1 MATVYLHI
9 GLPKTGSTTIQ
20 VFTCDNREVFEK
32 FGICYPLF
40 DYSYEM
46 VSFRRNGHF
55 LFAPYVNEDGK
66 LDRTRPAAE
75 YEEGLNKL
83 EEISKQYDKILL
95 TDEGLWWGSHTREN
109 FWEQLKEDMNKR
121 GLDVRIIVYLRRQ
134 DSWIESHWAQNIR
147 DGRTCL
153 TMHDYLDYM
162 KDRGYP
168 LDYYAYISKFAE
180 IFGKDHLHIKILERG
195 QFKGAEHTLQS
206 DFLDIFGLS
215 LSDGFRVKQD
225 VYNAKFEGN
234 YLEIKRLM
242 NLLPELRTR
251 KHIVFDG
258 ITKLDLKNPAKRDY
272 SMYSFFAPEDRKVF
286 REQFEE
292 SNRRLAVEFL
302 GREDGILFYDPPKDL
317 PELTINEGDLL
328 RDSILLYGKIFDI
341 IQKQNEAAK
350 EQLAGQ
356 EGNQTA
362 RQLALKHTVYHMVDK
377 RMTEHE
383 RVISQMFQQVLDKQ
397 LRSIRDMKAELKAE
411 QKKNIQEMKKELRDE
426 QKQLIKN
433 LKKELREELKADL
446 QKNTKETKALQS
458 DLKALRED
466 VLFYRLK
473 RKIRHIKGS
482 DQ

>member
-20 VFTCDNREVFEK
+20 VFTCDNKKVFEK

-40 DYSYEM
+40 DYRYEM

-55 LFAPYVNEDGK
+55 LFAPYIKEDGK
-66 LDRTRPAAE
+66 PDRTRPAAE

-83 EEISKQYDKILL
+83 EEIGRQYDKILL
-95 TDEGLWWGSHTREN
+95 TDEGLWWGSHTRKN
-109 FWEQLKEDMNKR
+109 FWEQLKEDMNRR

-153 TMHDYLDYM
+153 PMHDYIGYM

-242 NLLPELRTR
+242 NLVPELRSR
-251 KHIVFDG
+251 KHIVFAG
-258 ITKLDLKNPAKRDY
+258 ITKMDMQNPTKRDY
-272 SMYSFFAPEDRKVF
+272 SKYSFFAPEDRKAF

-317 PELTINEGDLL
+317 PELVLNEGELL

-341 IQKQNEAAK
+341 LQKQHEAATEELFQK
-350 EQLAGQ
+350 IL
-356 EGNQTA
+356 
-362 RQLALKHTVYHMVDK
+362 DK
-377 RMTEHE
+377 RFQAIEEMKEEFKAEYQKSIQEMEKQFKT
-383 RVISQMFQQVLDKQ
+383 SQKNLLKEFKTDQKNLLKEF
-397 LRSIRDMKAELKAE
+397 KAELE
-411 QKKNIQEMKKELRDE
+411 KNSKETKELRSD
-426 QKQLIKN
+426 L
-433 LKKELREELKADL
+433 KELRE
-446 QKNTKETKALQS
+446 N
-458 DLKALRED
+458 